1 MDSPE
6 IYDVLGGSQFTR
18 CTPLSK
24 REAKIKK
31 KNQAR
36 FFCVREVYFTLIK
49 SWRQIWWCVNQP
61 FKYTFFHHGSSR

>member
-31 KNQAR
+31 SGPI
-36 FFCVREVYFTLIK
+36 FLCEESLLYIK
-49 SWRQIWWCVNQP
+49 ILTTNLMVCKP
-61 FKYTFFHHGSSR
+61 AF

>member
-6 IYDVLGGSQFTR
+6 IYDVLDGSQFTR

-31 KNQAR
+31 SGPI
-36 FFCVREVYFTLIK
+36 FLCEESLLYI
-49 SWRQIWWCVNQP
+49 
-61 FKYTFFHHGSSR
+61 